1 MDELRPSNFR
11 MIYIALKIDWILSL
25 VLPLVLFG
33 LLFALDHQLRRS
45 GIVSSNTGMAEI
57 SLSSYPLTR
66 LLYAYYAVR
75 YCASGLCSLLA
86 VKGLGDIRTFSA
98 KLIASRKWFAGC
110 MLMNAA
116 AMTARIVHISL
127 NFADV
132 TGPLRSLYPAVEAVT
147 LALLG
152 AAMYMLVK
160 GYGELFRSIGEQEAS
175 VRAGT
180 LARWVPATF
189 IAFDAAYIA
198 FMTDLLPEGLPG
210 GFLITLLILF
220 VLAFCFC
227 MAVRFKVICCAK
239 TVWKML
245 AAISDEV
252 TL

>member
-1 MDELRPSNFR
+1 M
-11 MIYIALKIDWILSL
+11 
-25 VLPLVLFG
+25 
-33 LLFALDHQLRRS
+33 
-45 GIVSSNTGMAEI
+45 
-57 SLSSYPLTR
+57 
-66 LLYAYYAVR
+66 
-75 YCASGLCSLLA
+75 
-86 VKGLGDIRTFSA
+86 

-116 AMTARIVHISL
+116 AMAARIVHISL
-127 NFADV
+127 NFADI

-152 AAMYMLVK
+152 AATYTLVR
-160 GYGELFRSIGEQEAS
+160 GYGEVFESIGEQKAS
-175 VRAGT
+175 VQANT
-180 LARWVPATF
+180 LARWVPAAF

-227 MAVRFKVICCAK
+227 MAVRFRVICCAK
-239 TVWKML
+239 TIWKTL